1 MCTEPCL
8 VQWHEWST
16 NLPDKNGRD
25 LTSIWGGVVVNNQLR
40 VTLLGALAVC
50 GLLGAPAVLAATV
63 SCSVDFETPQTG
75 SNLSTSQQ
83 LLTAGC
89 GSFGIAHGGG
99 TGIISLDPDP
109 IAAGTIDP
117 SSTWLSFQ
125 QGLPPDEVDN
135 RGYGIV
141 YFTQD
146 LASVS
151 FDWYGYGLGEVLVQ
165 AFAGD
170 GTTLRASF
178 FRSETEAQSTSYFGS
193 GTLTVAG
200 IRSIRFSD
208 SAEGISARFL
218 GLDNLRLVY
227 EDGQVVTPVPEPASL
242 GLLGLGLGL
251 LGFSRRRRRDG

>member
-1 MCTEPCL
+1 M
-8 VQWHEWST
+8 
-16 NLPDKNGRD
+16 
-25 LTSIWGGVVVNNQLR
+25 VNNQLR
-40 VTLLGALAVC
+40 GTLLGVLAVC

-63 SCSVDFETPQTG
+63 SCSVNFETPQTG

-83 LLTAGC
+83 LLTDGC
-89 GSFGIAHGGG
+89 GSVGIAHGGG

-125 QGLPPDEVDN
+125 QGLPPNDVDN

-170 GTTLRASF
+170 GTTLLASF
-178 FRSETEAQSTSYFGS
+178 FRTASQAESTSYFGS
-193 GTLTVAG
+193 HTLTGTA
-200 IRSIRFSD
+200 IRSIRFAD
-208 SAEGISARFL
+208 SAAGINTRLL
-218 GLDNLRLVY
+218 GLDNLVLVY
-227 EDGQVVTPVPEPASL
+227 DDGQVVTPVPEPASL